1 MADRKIPAF
10 WSPLWHWCHAVL
22 PTVYDDSLSYYE
34 VLCKLSR
41 HINDLGDIINNIINT
56 GTWNAVVAYTR
67 PEFFGAVG
75 DGTETDDSDAVQ
87 SALNDGRENNKI
99 VLLSKNY
106 LIGKTLEVPEGAVV
120 VGQNGG
126 GLRSKRMQI
135 SGFVPTTLVN
145 ISGPCSFTNVVFDG
159 NSPAGDSQAVGD
171 RDNHNPLVRIRD
183 ASNVYIDKCKF
194 INYDTNWSGNVSSTN
209 YAALSAKNSNNI
221 SVTNCNFTRIRR
233 ECTVFEDCSYVNI
246 EKCFFNMGSE
256 IGSCY
261 SDIGLRLTNYV
272 RVANCEIH
280 KGNLTTSAI
289 NAMGNYIIIENTI
302 IKAPYSDF
310 GIDYGN
316 EVGVGFTATDLTI
329 RGCDINCHISGASNS
344 NQGLTISHDN
354 IRIYDNIIDC
364 TNVSG
369 SGKLYLYGTNN
380 EHFNIYNNTFIGTT
394 AESEYAIRIGA
405 NVRAD
410 ITGNT
415 FRVNGIRFGATS
427 EGINI
432 LNNTFETNLGIFV
445 GGTAETAQDLPIM
458 CCKFYGN
465 TGRVISN
472 SNFTFIMIGCY
483 LGTGIVLLPSNNPYN
498 RVDNSLSY
506 IANVG
511 KGDEPLPDP
520 EETNEPV
527 NP

>member
-1 MADRKIPAF
+1 MARYFNDF
-10 WSPLWHWCHAVL
+10 FGPLRRWCHAIL

-41 HINDLGDIINNIINT
+41 HVNDLGDIINNIINT
-56 GTWNAVVAYTR
+56 GTWDAVVAYTR

-87 SALNDGRENNKI
+87 SALNDGQENNKI

-106 LIGKTLEVPEGAVV
+106 LIGKTLDVPEGAVV

-126 GLRSKRMQI
+126 GLRSKRTQI

-145 ISGPCSFTNVVFDG
+145 ISGPCYFNNVVFDG

-183 ASNVYIDKCKF
+183 ASNVFIDNCKF
-194 INYDTNWSGNVSSTN
+194 INYDTNWSNNVSSTN
-209 YAALSAKNSNNI
+209 YAALSAKSSNNI
-221 SVTNCNFTRIRR
+221 SITNCNFIRIRR
-233 ECTVFEDCSYVNI
+233 ECTVFEDCEYVNI

-256 IGSCY
+256 IGNCY
-261 SDIGLRLTNYV
+261 SDIGLGLTNYV
-272 RVANCEIH
+272 RVSNCEIQ

-289 NAMGNYIIIENTI
+289 NAMGNYIIIENCI

-316 EVGVGFTATDLTI
+316 EVGIGFTATDLTI
-329 RGCDINCHISGASNS
+329 RGCSLNCHISGASDTEH
-344 NQGLTISHDN
+344 GITISHDN
-354 IRIYDNIIDC
+354 IRIHDNIIDC

-369 SGKLYLYGTNN
+369 SGKLYLYGTNG
-380 EHFNIYNNTFIGTT
+380 EHFNIYNNIFMGEVTGTNC
-394 AESEYAIRIGA
+394 AIRIGE

-415 FRVNGIRFGATS
+415 FRVNGVRFGSTS

-432 LNNTFETNLGIFV
+432 LNNTFETDLGIFV
-445 GGTAETAQDLPIM
+445 GATAETPQDLPIL

-465 TGRVISN
+465 TGRVVSN
-472 SNFTFIMIGCY
+472 SNFDFIMIGCY
-483 LGTGIVLLPSNNPYN
+483 LGTGIVLLPSTAHYG

-506 IANVG
+506 IAHVG
-511 KGDEPLPDP
+511 KGDEPTPDP
-520 EETNEPV
+520 EEHEEPSE
-527 NP
+527 P